1 MEKRALLQHY
11 FGYGEF
17 RPGQEE
23 LVDGIL
29 AGRDV
34 FGIMPTGGGKSICYQ
49 LPGLMLPGV
58 TLVISP
64 LISLMHDQVMALKAA
79 GIPGAYV
86 NSSLSFPQL
95 RAVYRNMLMGK
106 YKIIY
111 VAPERLQSEGFLDA
125 VMQMNI
131 SMVAVDEA
139 HCISQWGQDFR
150 PSYLRIVEFI
160 RRLPRRPVIAAFTAT
175 ATEKVRQDV
184 KRILELRSPV
194 EVVTGFD
201 RPNLWFEVRH
211 PEMKEAELLK
221 LLERRKGRSG
231 IIYCATRKSVEHI
244 CTYLSDRG
252 YAATRYHAGLE
263 EAERTANQDAF
274 LYDEKT
280 VMVATNAFGMGIDK
294 SNVSFVIHYNMP
306 KSLEAYYQE
315 AGRAGRD
322 GANADCILLYGSR
335 DVQTAR
341 FFIEN
346 GSDNEELTDDQRELI
361 KRQDYERLEAMVTYC
376 KTRTCLRGWILEYFG
391 QKHPEAC
398 GNCGS
403 CAREYEKKDITKEAQ
418 MILSCVRRIR
428 DYLGHYVGKP
438 TVVRTLQG
446 SREKKTMELG
456 LNELSTYG
464 LLKTMGANAI
474 KELISR
480 LEDGGYLV
488 TELEHQTLRLTE
500 KADGVLYFGE
510 QVEVLVL
517 KQEEKLQKLD
527 DDGMTEDERELFDL
541 LRQCRSALAREHGV
555 APFMIF
561 SNATLID
568 MAKKRPTNMT
578 GFKRVSG
585 VGEMKASWYGKEFL
599 KVLKKQLTNEYSGGI
614 ITELIGS
621 TPIQVGIDCGE
632 GPPVPIPNTEVKLT
646 YADDSCLVTGRENR

>member
-1 MEKRALLQHY
+1 MEKQALLQHY

-29 AGRDV
+29 NGQDV
-34 FGIMPTGGGKSICYQ
+34 FGIMPTGGGKSVCYQ

-86 NSSLSFPQL
+86 NSSLTFPQL
-95 RAVYRNMLMGK
+95 RAVYRNLLMGK
-106 YKIIY
+106 YKIVY
-111 VAPERLQSEGFLDA
+111 VAPERLESEGFLDA

-150 PSYLRIVEFI
+150 PSYLRIVDFI
-160 RRLPRRPVIAAFTAT
+160 QRLPRRPVIAAFTAT
-175 ATEKVRQDV
+175 ATAKVRDDV
-184 KRILELRSPV
+184 KRILGLRSPV

-201 RPNLWFEVRH
+201 RPNLYFEVRH

-221 LLERRKGRSG
+221 LLEKRKNKSG
-231 IIYCATRKSVEHI
+231 IIYCATRKNVEHI
-244 CTYLSDRG
+244 CGYLSDRG
-252 YAATRYHAGLE
+252 YSATRYHAGLE
-263 EAERTANQDAF
+263 ESERMANQDAF

-294 SNVSFVIHYNMP
+294 SNVNFVIHYNMP

-322 GANADCILLYGSR
+322 GSNADCILLYGPK
-335 DVQTAR
+335 DVQTCR

-346 GSDNEELTDDQRELI
+346 GSDNEDLTDDQREAI

-391 QKHPEAC
+391 QKHPEVC

-403 CAREYEKKDITKEAQ
+403 CAKEYEKKDITREAQ
-418 MILSCVRRIR
+418 MILSCVRRIK
-428 DYLGHYVGKP
+428 DHLGYHVGKP

-446 SREKKTMELG
+446 SREKKTLELG

-464 LLKTMGANAI
+464 LLKTMSANAI

-500 KADGVLYFGE
+500 KASNVLYLGE
-510 QVEVLVL
+510 SVEVLVL
-517 KQEEKLQKLD
+517 KQEEKLERLD

-541 LRQCRSALAREHGV
+541 LRECRSRLARANGV

-561 SNATLID
+561 SNATLMD
-568 MAKKRPTNMT
+568 MARKHPTNMT
-578 GFKRVSG
+578 AFKRVSG
-585 VGEMKASWYGKEFL
+585 VGEMKASWYGKDFL
-599 KVLKKQLTNEYSGGI
+599 KILKKT
-614 ITELIGS
+614 
-621 TPIQVGIDCGE
+621 VD
-632 GPPVPIPNTEVKLT
+632 K
-646 YADDSCLVTGRENR
+646 

>member
-1 MEKRALLQHY
+1 MDKSALLQHY

-29 AGRDV
+29 AGKDA

-86 NSSLSFPQL
+86 NSSLTFPQL

-111 VAPERLQSEGFLDA
+111 VAPERLESEGFLDA

-131 SMVAVDEA
+131 DLVAVDEA

-201 RPNLWFEVRH
+201 RPNLWFEVLH
-211 PEMKEAELLK
+211 PELKEAELLK
-221 LLERRKGRSG
+221 LLEKRKGRSG
-231 IIYCATRKSVEHI
+231 IVYCATRKSVEHI
-244 CTYLSDRG
+244 CDYLSDRG

-263 EAERTANQDAF
+263 EQERMANQDAF

-280 VMVATNAFGMGIDK
+280 IMVATNAFGMGIDK
-294 SNVSFVIHYNMP
+294 SNVNFVIHYNMP

-322 GANADCILLYGSR
+322 GSNADCILLYGSR

-346 GSDNEELTDDQRELI
+346 GSDNEDLTEEQRELI
-361 KRQDYERLEAMVTYC
+361 KKQDYQRLEAMVTYC

-391 QKHPEAC
+391 QKHPDVC
-398 GNCGS
+398 GHCGS
-403 CAREYEKKDITKEAQ
+403 CSKEYEKKDVTKETQ
-418 MILSCVRRIR
+418 MILSCVIRIKEK
-428 DYLGHYVGKP
+428 LGYHVGKP
-438 TVVRTLQG
+438 TVARVLQG
-446 SREKKTMELG
+446 SREKKLLELN

-464 LLKTMGANAI
+464 LMKNMGRTDI
-474 KELISR
+474 RLMIDR
-480 LEDGGYLV
+480 LEDGGYLT
-488 TELEHQTLRLTE
+488 TELEHQTLRPTE
-500 KADGVLYFGE
+500 KASQVLYFGE
-510 QVEVLVL
+510 QVEILVL
-517 KQEEKLQKLD
+517 KEEKLLPIGE
-527 DDGMTEDERELFDL
+527 DGMNEDERELFDL
-541 LRQCRSALAREHGV
+541 LRECRSHLAREHGV

-561 SNATLID
+561 SNATLVD

-578 GFKRVSG
+578 AFKRVSG

-599 KVLKKQLTNEYSGGI
+599 KVLKKT
-614 ITELIGS
+614 
-621 TPIQVGIDCGE
+621 VD
-632 GPPVPIPNTEVKLT
+632 K
-646 YADDSCLVTGRENR
+646 

>member
-1 MEKRALLQHY
+1 MEKQALLQHY

-58 TLVISP
+58 TLVVSP

-86 NSSLSFPQL
+86 NSSLTFPQL
-95 RAVYRNMLMGK
+95 RAVYRNMLLGK

-111 VAPERLQSEGFLDA
+111 VAPERLQSDGFLEA
-125 VMQMNI
+125 VEQMNI

-150 PSYLRIVEFI
+150 PSYLKIVEFI
-160 RRLPRRPVIAAFTAT
+160 RLLPRRPVIAAFTAT
-175 ATEKVRQDV
+175 ATQKVREDV
-184 KRILELRSPV
+184 KRILDLRSPV

-211 PEMKEAELLK
+211 PELKDGELLR
-221 LLERRKGRSG
+221 LLEARKRRSG
-231 IIYCATRKSVEHI
+231 IVYCATRKSVEQV
-244 CTYLSDRG
+244 CQLLTDRG

-263 EAERTANQDAF
+263 ERERMENQNAF

-294 SNVSFVIHYNMP
+294 SNVNFVIHYNMP

-322 GANADCILLYGSR
+322 GSNADCILLYAPR

-346 GSDNEELTDDQRELI
+346 GSDNEDLTEEQKEVI
-361 KRQDYERLEAMVTYC
+361 KKQDYERLEAMVTYC

-391 QKHPEAC
+391 QKHPEVC

-403 CAREYEKKDITKEAQ
+403 CAKEYEKKDITKEAQ

-428 DYLGHYVGKP
+428 DHLGYYVGKP

-446 SREKKTMELG
+446 SREKKTIELG
-456 LNELSTYG
+456 LNEVSTYG
-464 LLKTMGANAI
+464 LMKTMSANAI

-500 KADGVLYFGE
+500 KASGVLYLGE
-510 QVEVLVL
+510 SVEVLVL
-517 KQEEKLQKLD
+517 KQEEKLQRLD

-541 LRQCRSALAREHGV
+541 LRECRSRLARANGV

-561 SNATLID
+561 SNATLMD
-568 MAKKRPTNMT
+568 MARKHPTNMT
-578 GFKRVSG
+578 AFKRVSG

-599 KVLKKQLTNEYSGGI
+599 KALKGAAK
-614 ITELIGS
+614 
-621 TPIQVGIDCGE
+621 
-632 GPPVPIPNTEVKLT
+632 
-646 YADDSCLVTGRENR
+646 

>member
-1 MEKRALLQHY
+1 MDKIELLQHY
-11 FGYGEF
+11 FGYGAF

-29 AGRDV
+29 DRRDV

-86 NSSLSFPQL
+86 NSSLTFPQL
-95 RAVYRNMLMGK
+95 RAVYRNMLLGK

-111 VAPERLQSEGFLDA
+111 VAPERLESEGFLDA
-125 VMQMNI
+125 VMQMDI

-160 RRLPRRPVIAAFTAT
+160 RRLPHRPVIAAFTAT
-175 ATEKVRQDV
+175 ATAKVREDV
-184 KRILELRSPV
+184 KRILQLRSPV

-201 RPNLWFEVRH
+201 RPNLYFEVRH

-221 LLERRKGRSG
+221 LLDKRKGKSG
-231 IIYCATRKSVEHI
+231 IVYCSTRKSVEHI
-244 CTYLSDRG
+244 CQFLTDRDF
-252 YAATRYHAGLE
+252 AATRYHAGLE
-263 EAERTANQDAF
+263 EGERMANQDAF

-280 VMVATNAFGMGIDK
+280 IMVATNAFGMGIDK
-294 SNVSFVIHYNMP
+294 SNVNFVIHYNMP

-322 GANADCILLYGSR
+322 GSNADCILLYGAR
-335 DVQTAR
+335 DVQIAR

-346 GSDNEELTDDQRELI
+346 GSENEDLSEEQRELI
-361 KRQDYERLEAMVTYC
+361 KKQDYQRLEAMVTYC
-376 KTRTCLRGWILEYFG
+376 KTRSCLRGWILEYFG
-391 QKHPEAC
+391 QKHPQVC

-403 CAREYEKKDITKEAQ
+403 CAKEYEKKDITREAQ
-418 MILSCVRRIR
+418 MILSCVMRIR
-428 DYLGHYVGKP
+428 ERLGYYVGKP

-446 SREKKTMELG
+446 SREKKLLELG
-456 LNELSTYG
+456 LQELSVYG

-480 LEDGGYLV
+480 LEDSGYLV
-488 TELEHQTLRLTE
+488 TEMEHQTLRPTE
-500 KADGVLYFGE
+500 KADGVLWFGE

-517 KQEEKLQKLD
+517 KQEEIRTKLD
-527 DDGMTEDERELFDL
+527 DDGMTEDERELFEL

-561 SNATLID
+561 SNATLMD
-568 MAKKRPTNMT
+568 MAKKHPTNMT
-578 GFKRVSG
+578 AFKRVSG
-585 VGEMKASWYGKEFL
+585 VGEMKASWYGREFL
-599 KVLKKQLTNEYSGGI
+599 KVLKKT
-614 ITELIGS
+614 
-621 TPIQVGIDCGE
+621 VD
-632 GPPVPIPNTEVKLT
+632 K
-646 YADDSCLVTGRENR
+646 

>member
-1 MEKRALLQHY
+1 MEKNQLLQHY

-29 AGRDV
+29 SGRDV

-86 NSSLSFPQL
+86 NSSLTFPQL
-95 RAVYRNMLMGK
+95 RAVYRNMLQGK

-111 VAPERLQSEGFLDA
+111 VAPERLQSEGFVDA

-131 SMVAVDEA
+131 DLVAVDEA

-150 PSYLRIVEFI
+150 PSYLKIVEFI
-160 RRLPRRPVIAAFTAT
+160 NILPRRPVIAAFTAT
-175 ATEKVRQDV
+175 ATERVREDV
-184 KRILELRSPV
+184 RRILQLRSPV

-201 RPNLWFEVRH
+201 RPNLYFEVLH

-221 LLERRKGRSG
+221 LLETRKRRSG
-231 IIYCATRKSVEHI
+231 IVYCATRKNVEHI
-244 CTYLSDRG
+244 CEYLTDRG

-263 EAERTANQDAF
+263 ESERMANQDAF

-294 SNVSFVIHYNMP
+294 SNVNFVIHYNMP

-322 GANADCILLYGSR
+322 GSNADCILLYAPR

-346 GSDNEELTDDQRELI
+346 GSDNEDLTDDQRDQI
-361 KRQDYERLEAMVTYC
+361 KKQDYERLEAMVTYC

-391 QKHPEAC
+391 QKHPEVC

-403 CAREYEKKDITKEAQ
+403 CNKEYEKKDITQEAQ

-428 DYLGHYVGKP
+428 DHLGYYVGKP

-446 SREKKTMELG
+446 SREKKTIELG

-464 LLKTMGANAI
+464 LLKTMSANAI

-500 KADGVLYFGE
+500 KASGVLYLGE
-510 QVEVLVL
+510 SVEVLVL
-517 KQEEKLQKLD
+517 KQEDKLQRLD
-527 DDGMTEDERELFDL
+527 EDGMTEDEQELFDL
-541 LRQCRSALAREHGV
+541 LRECRSALARQHGV

-568 MAKKRPTNMT
+568 MARKRPTNIT
-578 GFKRVSG
+578 AFKRVSG

-599 KVLKKQLTNEYSGGI
+599 KILKKS
-614 ITELIGS
+614 S
-621 TPIQVGIDCGE
+621 
-632 GPPVPIPNTEVKLT
+632 
-646 YADDSCLVTGRENR
+646 

>member
-1 MEKRALLQHY
+1 MDKNALLQHY
-11 FGYGEF
+11 FGYPEF
-17 RPGQEE
+17 RPGQEN

-49 LPGLMLPGV
+49 LPGLMMSGV
-58 TLVISP
+58 TLVVSP

-86 NSSLSFPQL
+86 NSSLTFPQL
-95 RAVYRNMLMGK
+95 RAVYRNMLLGK

-125 VMQMNI
+125 VMQMDI

-160 RRLPRRPVIAAFTAT
+160 RVLPRRPVIAAFTAT
-175 ATEKVRQDV
+175 ATERVREDV
-184 KRILELRSPV
+184 KRILGLRNPV

-201 RPNLWFEVRH
+201 RPNLYFEVLH
-211 PEMKEAELLK
+211 PELKEAELLK
-221 LLERRKGRSG
+221 LLEKRKSKSG
-231 IIYCATRKSVEHI
+231 IVYCATRKSVEHI
-244 CTYLSDRG
+244 CDYLTDRG

-263 EAERTANQDAF
+263 EAERMANQDAF

-294 SNVSFVIHYNMP
+294 SNVNFVIHYNMP

-322 GANADCILLYGSR
+322 GSNADCILLYGSR

-346 GSDNEELTDDQRELI
+346 GSDNEDLTEEQREQI
-361 KRQDYERLEAMVTYC
+361 KKQDYERLEAMVTYC

-391 QKHPEAC
+391 QKHPENC
-398 GNCGS
+398 GACGS

-418 MILSCVRRIR
+418 MILSCVRRIK
-428 DYLGHYVGKP
+428 DHLGYYVGKP
-438 TVVRTLQG
+438 TVARVLQG
-446 SREKKTMELG
+446 SKEKKVLELG

-464 LLKTMGANAI
+464 LLKTMGRTDINLMI
-474 KELISR
+474 DR
-480 LEDGGYLV
+480 LEDGGYLT

-500 KADGVLYFGE
+500 KSAGVLYLGE
-510 QVEVLVL
+510 QVEILVL
-517 KQEEKLQKLD
+517 KEEKLLPIGE
-527 DDGMTEDERELFDL
+527 DGMTEDERELFDL
-541 LRQCRSALAREHGV
+541 LRECRSKLAKANGV

-561 SNATLID
+561 SNATLMD
-568 MAKKRPTNMT
+568 MAKKRPRNTSE
-578 GFKRVSG
+578 FKRVSG
-585 VGEMKASWYGKEFL
+585 VGEMKAQWYGKDFL
-599 KVLKKQLTNEYSGGI
+599 KVLKGAQS
-614 ITELIGS
+614 
-621 TPIQVGIDCGE
+621 
-632 GPPVPIPNTEVKLT
+632 
-646 YADDSCLVTGRENR
+646 

>member
-1 MEKRALLQHY
+1 MDKNALLQHY
-11 FGYGEF
+11 FGYPEF
-17 RPGQEE
+17 RPGQEN

-49 LPGLMLPGV
+49 LPGLMMSGV
-58 TLVISP
+58 TLVVSP

-86 NSSLSFPQL
+86 NSSLTFPQL
-95 RAVYRNMLMGK
+95 RAVYRNMLLGK

-111 VAPERLQSEGFLDA
+111 VAPERLESEGFLDA
-125 VMQMNI
+125 VMQMEI

-160 RRLPRRPVIAAFTAT
+160 KLLPRRPVIAAFTAT
-175 ATEKVRQDV
+175 ATERVREDV
-184 KRILELRSPV
+184 KRILGLRNPV

-201 RPNLWFEVRH
+201 RPNLYFEILH

-221 LLERRKGRSG
+221 LLEKRKRKSG
-231 IIYCATRKSVEHI
+231 IVYCATRKSVEHI
-244 CTYLSDRG
+244 CDYLTDRG

-263 EAERTANQDAF
+263 EAERMANQDAF

-294 SNVSFVIHYNMP
+294 SNVNFVIHYNMP

-322 GANADCILLYGSR
+322 GSNADCILLYGSR

-346 GSDNEELTDDQRELI
+346 GSDNEDLTEEQREAI
-361 KRQDYERLEAMVTYC
+361 KKQDYERLEAMVTYC

-391 QKHPEAC
+391 QKHPENC
-398 GNCGS
+398 GACGS
-403 CAREYEKKDITKEAQ
+403 CAREYEKKDITREAQ
-418 MILSCVRRIR
+418 MILSCVRRIK
-428 DYLGHYVGKP
+428 DHLGYFVGKP
-438 TVVRTLQG
+438 TVARVLQG
-446 SREKKTMELG
+446 SREKKVLELG

-464 LLKTMGANAI
+464 LLKTMGRTDINLMI
-474 KELISR
+474 DR
-480 LEDGGYLV
+480 LEDGGYLT

-500 KADGVLYFGE
+500 KSASVLYLGE
-510 QVEVLVL
+510 QVEILVL
-517 KQEEKLQKLD
+517 KEEKLLPIGE
-527 DDGMTEDERELFDL
+527 DGMTEDERELFDL
-541 LRQCRSALAREHGV
+541 LRECRSKLAKDNGV

-561 SNATLID
+561 SNATLMD
-568 MAKKRPTNMT
+568 MAKKRPRNTSE
-578 GFKRVSG
+578 FKRVSG
-585 VGEMKASWYGKEFL
+585 VGEMKAQWYGKDFL
-599 KVLKKQLTNEYSGGI
+599 KVLKGAQS
-614 ITELIGS
+614 
-621 TPIQVGIDCGE
+621 
-632 GPPVPIPNTEVKLT
+632 
-646 YADDSCLVTGRENR
+646 

>member
-1 MEKRALLQHY
+1 MDKIGLLQHY

-29 AGRDV
+29 GGRDV

-86 NSSLSFPQL
+86 NSSLTFPQL
-95 RAVYRNMLMGK
+95 RAVYRNMLQGR

-111 VAPERLQSEGFLDA
+111 VAPERLQSEGFLDT
-125 VMQMNI
+125 VLQMDV

-175 ATEKVRQDV
+175 ATQKVRQDV

-221 LLERRKGRSG
+221 LLEKRRGRSG
-231 IIYCATRKSVEHI
+231 IVYCATRKSVEHI
-244 CTYLSDRG
+244 CQYLCDRG
-252 YAATRYHAGLE
+252 FAATRYHAGLE

-294 SNVSFVIHYNMP
+294 SNVNFVIHYNMP
-306 KSLEAYYQE
+306 KSLEGYYQE

-322 GANADCILLYGSR
+322 GSNADCILLYGPR

-346 GSDNEELTDDQRELI
+346 GSDNEDLTEEQRERI
-361 KRQDYERLEAMVTYC
+361 KKQDYERLEAMVTYC

-391 QKHPEAC
+391 QKHPEVC

-403 CAREYEKKDITKEAQ
+403 CDQEYEKKDITKEAQ
-418 MILSCVRRIR
+418 MILSCVVRIKE
-428 DYLGHYVGKP
+428 YLGYYVGKP

-446 SREKKTMELG
+446 SREKKTVELG

-464 LLKTMGANAI
+464 LLKTMSANAI

-480 LEDGGYLV
+480 LEDGGYLT
-488 TELEHQTLRLTE
+488 TELEHQTLRPTE
-500 KADGVLYFGE
+500 KAGGVLYFGE

-517 KQEEKLQKLD
+517 KQEEKLERLD

-541 LRQCRSALAREHGV
+541 LRQCRSALSREHGV

-568 MAKKRPTNMT
+568 MAKKHPTNMT
-578 GFKRVSG
+578 AFKRVSG
-585 VGEMKASWYGKEFL
+585 VGEMKASWYGREFL
-599 KVLKKQLTNEYSGGI
+599 KVLKKT
-614 ITELIGS
+614 
-621 TPIQVGIDCGE
+621 VD
-632 GPPVPIPNTEVKLT
+632 K
-646 YADDSCLVTGRENR
+646 

>member
-1 MEKRALLQHY
+1 MDKAAMLQHY

-17 RPGQEE
+17 RPGQED

-29 AGRDV
+29 DGRDV

-86 NSSLSFPQL
+86 NSSLTFPQL
-95 RAVYRNMLMGK
+95 RAVYRNMVQGK

-111 VAPERLQSEGFLDA
+111 VAPERLESEGFLDA

-160 RRLPRRPVIAAFTAT
+160 KILPRRPVIAAFTAT
-175 ATEKVRQDV
+175 ATEKVREDV
-184 KRILELRSPV
+184 KRILALRSPV

-201 RPNLWFEVRH
+201 RPNLYFEVLH
-211 PEMKEAELLK
+211 PEFKEAELLK
-221 LLERRKGRSG
+221 LLETRRRKSG
-231 IIYCATRKSVEHI
+231 IVYCATRKSVEHI
-244 CTYLSDRG
+244 CDYLTDRG

-263 EAERTANQDAF
+263 ERERMANQDAF

-294 SNVSFVIHYNMP
+294 SNVNFVIHYNMP

-322 GANADCILLYGSR
+322 GSNADCILLYGPK

-346 GSDNEELTDDQRELI
+346 GSENEDLTEQQREQI
-361 KRQDYERLEAMVTYC
+361 KKQDYERLEAMVTYC

-391 QKHPEAC
+391 QKHPEIC

-403 CAREYEKKDITKEAQ
+403 CAKEYEKKDITREAQ
-418 MILSCVRRIR
+418 MILSCVQRIR
-428 DYLGHYVGKP
+428 DRLGYFVGKP

-446 SREKKTMELG
+446 SREKKTIELG
-456 LNELSTYG
+456 LNEVSTYG
-464 LLKTMGANAI
+464 LLKTMSANAI
-474 KELISR
+474 KELIAR

-500 KADGVLYFGE
+500 KSNGVLYLGE
-510 QVEVLVL
+510 RVEVLVL
-517 KQEEKLQKLD
+517 KQEEKLVRLD

-541 LRQCRSALAREHGV
+541 LRECRSNLARQNGV

-561 SNATLID
+561 SNATLMD
-568 MAKKRPTNMT
+568 MARKRPTNMT
-578 GFKRVSG
+578 AFKRVSG
-585 VGEMKASWYGKEFL
+585 VGEMKASWYGKDFL
-599 KVLKKQLTNEYSGGI
+599 KILKKT
-614 ITELIGS
+614 
-621 TPIQVGIDCGE
+621 VD
-632 GPPVPIPNTEVKLT
+632 K
-646 YADDSCLVTGRENR
+646 

>member
-1 MEKRALLQHY
+1 MEKQALLRHY

-58 TLVISP
+58 TLVVSP

-86 NSSLSFPQL
+86 NSSLTFPQL
-95 RAVYRNMLMGK
+95 RAVYRNMLLGK

-111 VAPERLQSEGFLDA
+111 VAPERLQSDGFLEA
-125 VMQMNI
+125 VEQMNI

-150 PSYLRIVEFI
+150 PSYLKIVDFI
-160 RRLPRRPVIAAFTAT
+160 RLLPRRPVIAAFTAT
-175 ATEKVRQDV
+175 ATQKVREDV
-184 KRILELRSPV
+184 KRILDLRSPV

-211 PEMKEAELLK
+211 PELKDGELLR
-221 LLERRKGRSG
+221 LLEARKRRSG
-231 IIYCATRKSVEHI
+231 IVYCATRKSVEQV
-244 CTYLSDRG
+244 CQLLTDRG

-263 EAERTANQDAF
+263 ERERMENQNAF

-294 SNVSFVIHYNMP
+294 SNVNFVIHYNMP

-322 GANADCILLYGSR
+322 GSNADCILLYAPR

-346 GSDNEELTDDQRELI
+346 GSDNEDLTEDQREQI
-361 KRQDYERLEAMVTYC
+361 KRQDYQRLEAMVTYC

-391 QKHPEAC
+391 QKHPEVC
-398 GNCGS
+398 GKCGS
-403 CAREYEKKDITKEAQ
+403 CAKEYEKKDITKEAQ
-418 MILSCVRRIR
+418 MILSCVRRIK
-428 DYLGHYVGKP
+428 DHLGYYVGKP

-446 SREKKTMELG
+446 SREKKTIELG
-456 LNELSTYG
+456 LNEVSTYG
-464 LLKTMGANAI
+464 LMKTMSANAI

-500 KADGVLYFGE
+500 KASGVLYLGE
-510 QVEVLVL
+510 SVEVLVL
-517 KQEEKLQKLD
+517 KQEEKLQRLD

-541 LRQCRSALAREHGV
+541 LRECRSRLARANGV

-561 SNATLID
+561 SNATLMD
-568 MAKKRPTNMT
+568 MARKHPTNMT
-578 GFKRVSG
+578 AFKRVSG

-599 KVLKKQLTNEYSGGI
+599 KVLKGAAK
-614 ITELIGS
+614 
-621 TPIQVGIDCGE
+621 
-632 GPPVPIPNTEVKLT
+632 
-646 YADDSCLVTGRENR
+646 

>member
-1 MEKRALLQHY
+1 MDKIGLLQHY

-29 AGRDV
+29 GGRDV

-86 NSSLSFPQL
+86 NSSLTFPQL
-95 RAVYRNMLMGK
+95 RAVYRNMLQGR

-111 VAPERLQSEGFLDA
+111 VAPERLQSEGFLDT
-125 VMQMNI
+125 VLQMDV

-175 ATEKVRQDV
+175 ATQKVRQDV

-221 LLERRKGRSG
+221 LLEKRRGRSG
-231 IIYCATRKSVEHI
+231 IVYCATRKSVEHI
-244 CTYLSDRG
+244 CQYLCDRG
-252 YAATRYHAGLE
+252 FAATRYHAGLE

-294 SNVSFVIHYNMP
+294 SNVNFVIHYNMP

-322 GANADCILLYGSR
+322 GSNADCILLYGPR

-346 GSDNEELTDDQRELI
+346 GSDNEDLTEEQRERI
-361 KRQDYERLEAMVTYC
+361 KKQDYERLEAMVTYC

-391 QKHPEAC
+391 QKHPEVC

-403 CAREYEKKDITKEAQ
+403 CAKEYEKKDITKEAQ
-418 MILSCVRRIR
+418 MILSCVVRIKE
-428 DYLGHYVGKP
+428 YLGYYVGKP

-446 SREKKTMELG
+446 SREKKTVELG

-464 LLKTMGANAI
+464 LLKTMSANAI

-480 LEDGGYLV
+480 LEDGGYLT
-488 TELEHQTLRLTE
+488 TELEHQTLRPTE
-500 KADGVLYFGE
+500 KAGGVLYFGE

-517 KQEEKLQKLD
+517 KQEEKLERLD

-541 LRQCRSALAREHGV
+541 LRQCRSALSREHGV

-568 MAKKRPTNMT
+568 MAKKHPTNMT
-578 GFKRVSG
+578 AFKRVSG
-585 VGEMKASWYGKEFL
+585 VGEMKASWYGREFL
-599 KVLKKQLTNEYSGGI
+599 KVLKKT
-614 ITELIGS
+614 
-621 TPIQVGIDCGE
+621 VD
-632 GPPVPIPNTEVKLT
+632 K
-646 YADDSCLVTGRENR
+646 

>member
-1 MEKRALLQHY
+1 MEKQALLQHY

-58 TLVISP
+58 TLVVSP

-86 NSSLSFPQL
+86 NSSLTFPQL
-95 RAVYRNMLMGK
+95 RAVYRNMLLGK

-111 VAPERLQSEGFLDA
+111 VAPERLQSDGFLEA
-125 VMQMNI
+125 VGQMNI

-150 PSYLRIVEFI
+150 PSYLKIVEFI
-160 RRLPRRPVIAAFTAT
+160 RLLPRRPVIAAFTAT
-175 ATEKVRQDV
+175 ATQKVREDV
-184 KRILELRSPV
+184 KRILDLRSPV

-211 PEMKEAELLK
+211 PELKDGELLR
-221 LLERRKGRSG
+221 LLEARKRRSG
-231 IIYCATRKSVEHI
+231 IVYCATRKSVEQV
-244 CTYLSDRG
+244 CQLLTDRG

-263 EAERTANQDAF
+263 ERERMENQNAF

-294 SNVSFVIHYNMP
+294 SNVNFVIHYNMP

-322 GANADCILLYGSR
+322 GSNADCILLYAPR

-346 GSDNEELTDDQRELI
+346 GSDNEDLTEEQKEVI
-361 KRQDYERLEAMVTYC
+361 KKQDYERLEAMVTYC

-391 QKHPEAC
+391 QKHPEVC

-403 CAREYEKKDITKEAQ
+403 CAKEYEKKDITKEAQ
-418 MILSCVRRIR
+418 MILSCVRRIK
-428 DYLGHYVGKP
+428 DHLGYYVGKP

-446 SREKKTMELG
+446 SREKKTIELG
-456 LNELSTYG
+456 LNEVSTYG
-464 LLKTMGANAI
+464 LMKTMSANAI

-500 KADGVLYFGE
+500 KASGVLYLGE
-510 QVEVLVL
+510 SVEVLVL
-517 KQEEKLQKLD
+517 KQEEKLQRLD

-541 LRQCRSALAREHGV
+541 LRECRSRLARANGV

-561 SNATLID
+561 SNATLMD
-568 MAKKRPTNMT
+568 MARKHPTNMT
-578 GFKRVSG
+578 AFKRVSG

-599 KVLKKQLTNEYSGGI
+599 KVLKGAAK
-614 ITELIGS
+614 
-621 TPIQVGIDCGE
+621 
-632 GPPVPIPNTEVKLT
+632 
-646 YADDSCLVTGRENR
+646 

>member
-1 MEKRALLQHY
+1 MDKIALLQHY
-11 FGYGEF
+11 FGYGAF

-58 TLVISP
+58 TLVVSP

-86 NSSLSFPQL
+86 NSSLTFPQL
-95 RAVYRNMLMGK
+95 RAVYRNMLLGK

-111 VAPERLQSEGFLDA
+111 VAPERLQSDGFVDA

-131 SMVAVDEA
+131 SMLAVDEA

-150 PSYLRIVEFI
+150 PSYLKIVEFI
-160 RRLPRRPVIAAFTAT
+160 KLLPRRPVIAAFTAT
-175 ATEKVRQDV
+175 ATERVREDV
-184 KRILELRSPV
+184 RRILELRSPV

-201 RPNLWFEVRH
+201 RPNLYFEVLH
-211 PEMKEAELLK
+211 PEYKEAELLK
-221 LLERRKGRSG
+221 LLEPRKRRSG
-231 IIYCATRKSVEHI
+231 IVYCATRKSVEHI
-244 CTYLSDRG
+244 CEYLTDRG

-263 EAERTANQDAF
+263 ESERMANQDAF

-280 VMVATNAFGMGIDK
+280 IMVATNAFGMGIDK
-294 SNVSFVIHYNMP
+294 SNVNFVIHYNMP

-322 GANADCILLYGSR
+322 GSKADCILLYAPK

-346 GSDNEELTDDQRELI
+346 GSDNEDLTDEQREVI
-361 KRQDYERLEAMVTYC
+361 KKQDYERLEAMTVYC

-391 QKHPEAC
+391 QKHPEVC

-403 CAREYEKKDITKEAQ
+403 CAKEYEKKDITKEAQ
-418 MILSCVRRIR
+418 MILSCVRRIK
-428 DYLGHYVGKP
+428 DHLGYYVGKP

-464 LLKTMGANAI
+464 LLKTMSANAI

-500 KADGVLYFGE
+500 KASGVLYLGE
-510 QVEVLVL
+510 SVEVLVL
-517 KQEEKLQKLD
+517 KQEEKLQRLD

-541 LRQCRSALAREHGV
+541 LRECRSRLARENGV

-561 SNATLID
+561 SNASLMD
-568 MAKKRPTNMT
+568 MARKHPTNMT
-578 GFKRVSG
+578 SFKRVSG
-585 VGEMKASWYGKEFL
+585 VGEMKAAWYGKEFL
-599 KVLKKQLTNEYSGGI
+599 KILKGAAK
-614 ITELIGS
+614 
-621 TPIQVGIDCGE
+621 
-632 GPPVPIPNTEVKLT
+632 
-646 YADDSCLVTGRENR
+646 

>member
-1 MEKRALLQHY
+1 MDKSALLQHY
-11 FGYGEF
+11 FGYPEF
-17 RPGQEE
+17 RPGQEN

-49 LPGLMLPGV
+49 LPGLMMSGV
-58 TLVISP
+58 TLVVSP

-86 NSSLSFPQL
+86 NSSLTFPQL
-95 RAVYRNMLMGK
+95 RAVYRNMLLGK

-111 VAPERLQSEGFLDA
+111 VAPERLESEGFLDA
-125 VMQMNI
+125 VMQMEI

-160 RRLPRRPVIAAFTAT
+160 KLLPRRPVIAAFTAT
-175 ATEKVRQDV
+175 ATERVREDV
-184 KRILELRSPV
+184 KRILGLRNPV

-201 RPNLWFEVRH
+201 RPNLYFEILH

-221 LLERRKGRSG
+221 LLEKRKRKSG

-244 CTYLSDRG
+244 CDYLTDRG

-263 EAERTANQDAF
+263 EAERMANQDAF

-294 SNVSFVIHYNMP
+294 SNVNFVIHYYMP

-322 GANADCILLYGSR
+322 GSNADCILLYGSR

-346 GSDNEELTDDQRELI
+346 GSDNEDLTEEQREAI
-361 KRQDYERLEAMVTYC
+361 KKQDYERLEAMVTYC

-391 QKHPEAC
+391 QKHPENC
-398 GNCGS
+398 GACGS

-418 MILSCVRRIR
+418 MILSCVRRIK
-428 DYLGHYVGKP
+428 DHLGYYVGKP
-438 TVVRTLQG
+438 TVARVLQG
-446 SREKKTMELG
+446 SKEKKVLELG

-464 LLKTMGANAI
+464 LLKTMGRTDINLMI
-474 KELISR
+474 DR
-480 LEDGGYLV
+480 LEDGGYLT

-500 KADGVLYFGE
+500 KSAGVLYLGE
-510 QVEVLVL
+510 QVEILVL
-517 KQEEKLQKLD
+517 KEEKLLPIGE
-527 DDGMTEDERELFDL
+527 DGMTEDERELFDL
-541 LRQCRSALAREHGV
+541 LRECRSKLAKDNGV

-561 SNATLID
+561 SNATLMD
-568 MAKKRPTNMT
+568 MAKKRPRNTSE
-578 GFKRVSG
+578 FKRVSG
-585 VGEMKASWYGKEFL
+585 VGEMKAQWYGKDFL
-599 KVLKKQLTNEYSGGI
+599 KVLKGAQS
-614 ITELIGS
+614 
-621 TPIQVGIDCGE
+621 
-632 GPPVPIPNTEVKLT
+632 
-646 YADDSCLVTGRENR
+646 

>member
-1 MEKRALLQHY
+1 MDKNALLQHY
-11 FGYGEF
+11 FGYPEF

-49 LPGLMLPGV
+49 LPGLMMSGV
-58 TLVISP
+58 TLVVSP

-86 NSSLSFPQL
+86 NSSLTFPQL
-95 RAVYRNMLMGK
+95 RAVYRNMLLGK

-111 VAPERLQSEGFLDA
+111 VAPERLESDGFLDA
-125 VMQMNI
+125 VMQMEI

-160 RRLPRRPVIAAFTAT
+160 KLLPRRPVIAAFTAT
-175 ATEKVRQDV
+175 ATERVREDV
-184 KRILELRSPV
+184 KRILGLRNPV

-201 RPNLWFEVRH
+201 RPNLYFEVLH

-221 LLERRKGRSG
+221 LLEKRKRKSG
-231 IIYCATRKSVEHI
+231 IVYCATRKSVEHI
-244 CTYLSDRG
+244 CDYLTERG

-263 EAERTANQDAF
+263 EAERMANQDAF

-294 SNVSFVIHYNMP
+294 SNVNFVIHYNMP

-322 GANADCILLYGSR
+322 GSNADCILLYGSR

-346 GSDNEELTDDQRELI
+346 GSDNEDLTEDQREQI
-361 KRQDYERLEAMVTYC
+361 KKQDYERLEAMVTYC

-391 QKHPEAC
+391 QNHRSNC
-398 GNCGS
+398 GACGS
-403 CAREYEKKDITKEAQ
+403 CAKEYEKKDITKEAQ
-418 MILSCVRRIR
+418 MILSCVRRIK
-428 DYLGHYVGKP
+428 DHLGYYVGKP
-438 TVVRTLQG
+438 TVARVLQG
-446 SREKKTMELG
+446 SREKKVLELG

-464 LLKTMGANAI
+464 LLKTMGRTDINLMI
-474 KELISR
+474 DR
-480 LEDGGYLV
+480 LEDGGYLT

-500 KADGVLYFGE
+500 KSAGVLYLGE
-510 QVEVLVL
+510 QVEILVL
-517 KQEEKLQKLD
+517 KEEKLLPIGE
-527 DDGMTEDERELFDL
+527 DGMTEDERELFDL
-541 LRQCRSALAREHGV
+541 LRECRSRLAKANGV

-561 SNATLID
+561 SNATLMD
-568 MAKKRPTNMT
+568 MAKKRPRNTSE
-578 GFKRVSG
+578 FKRVSG
-585 VGEMKASWYGKEFL
+585 VGEMKAQWYGKDFL
-599 KVLKKQLTNEYSGGI
+599 KVLKGAKS
-614 ITELIGS
+614 
-621 TPIQVGIDCGE
+621 
-632 GPPVPIPNTEVKLT
+632 
-646 YADDSCLVTGRENR
+646 

>member
-1 MEKRALLQHY
+1 MEKLELLQHY

-29 AGRDV
+29 AGKDV

-86 NSSLSFPQL
+86 NSSLTFPQL

-111 VAPERLQSEGFLDA
+111 VAPERLESEGFLEA
-125 VMQMNI
+125 VMQMEI

-160 RRLPRRPVIAAFTAT
+160 RRLAVRPVIAAFTAT
-175 ATEKVRQDV
+175 ATAKVRQDV
-184 KRILELRSPV
+184 KRILGLRSPV

-201 RPNLWFEVRH
+201 RPNLYFEVRH
-211 PEMKEAELLK
+211 PEMREAELLK
-221 LLERRKGRSG
+221 LLDKRRGRSG

-244 CTYLSDRG
+244 CQFLSDRG

-263 EAERTANQDAF
+263 EGERMANQDAF

-322 GANADCILLYGSR
+322 GANADCILLYGPR

-346 GSDNEELTDDQRELI
+346 GSDNEDLTDEQRELI
-361 KRQDYERLEAMVTYC
+361 RKQDYERLEAMVTYC

-391 QKHPEAC
+391 QKHPEVC

-403 CAREYEKKDITKEAQ
+403 CNQEYEKKDITREAQ
-418 MILSCVRRIR
+418 MILSCVIRIR
-428 DYLGHYVGKP
+428 ERLGYYVGKP

-446 SREKKTMELG
+446 SREKKTLELG
-456 LNELSTYG
+456 LNDLSTYG

-480 LEDGGYLV
+480 LEDGGYLM
-488 TELEHQTLRLTE
+488 TELEHQTLRPTE

-510 QVEVLVL
+510 PVEVLVL
-517 KQEEKLQKLD
+517 KQEEKLQRLD

-541 LRQCRSALAREHGV
+541 LRACRSALAREHGV

-561 SNATLID
+561 SNATLVD
-568 MAKKRPTNMT
+568 MAKKHPTNMT
-578 GFKRVSG
+578 AFKRVSG

-599 KVLKKQLTNEYSGGI
+599 KVLKKT
-614 ITELIGS
+614 
-621 TPIQVGIDCGE
+621 VD
-632 GPPVPIPNTEVKLT
+632 K
-646 YADDSCLVTGRENR
+646 